1 MIAIL
6 HSKKLKKRKI
16 EVSLGESPES
26 RHHAYYS
33 LNKIEGQVRLSI
45 SVEVLF

>member
-33 LNKIEGQVRLSI
+33 LDKIKGQVMLTI
-45 SVEVLF
+45 SMDVLF